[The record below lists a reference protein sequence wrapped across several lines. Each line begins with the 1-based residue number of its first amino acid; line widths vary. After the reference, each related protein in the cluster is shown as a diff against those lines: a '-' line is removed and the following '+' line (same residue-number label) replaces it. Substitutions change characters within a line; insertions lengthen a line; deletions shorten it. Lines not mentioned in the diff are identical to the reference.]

1 MSRDALE
8 HAIAEQP
15 EDRSVRLIYADW
27 LEEQSD
33 DPADLARAELIRVQ
47 IQLERLPPDPPADE
61 VERLQTRERAIL
73 KSYAKTWSKPL
84 GRLASKP
91 VFRAG
96 FIEHVQTGASR
107 FARRGKKLLDALP
120 TISSVYFREASNEL
134 DELLASNL
142 LPRLR
147 RVDLQS
153 MCTCGFCPIQDE
165 IRHLVQSPQMAG
177 ITHLNL
183 SGNRLT
189 LRDLQEMVKSP
200 HLGSLRHLNLSYN
213 PLSASGRVRLV
224 RLLLEAPWL
233 EQLEELVLLD
243 VGLSRQ
249 AQELLENR
257 LPGRVV
263 VSAQS

>member
-1 MSRDALE
+1 MTREALE

-27 LEEQSD
+27 LEEHSD
-33 DPADLARAELIRVQ
+33 DPADLARAEFIRLQ
-47 IQLERLPPDPPADE
+47 IHLERLPPDTPADQ
-61 VERLQTRERAIL
+61 VERLREREREIL
-73 KSYAKTWSKPL
+73 KSYTKKWAKPL

-91 VFRAG
+91 IFRAG

-120 TISSVYFREASNEL
+120 TITSVYFREASNEI

-147 RVDLQS
+147 RIDLQY

-189 LRDLQEMVKSP
+189 LLDLLEMAKSP
-200 HLGSLRHLNLSYN
+200 HLRSLRYLNLSYN
-213 PLSASGRVRLV
+213 PLGASGRVRLV

-233 EQLEELVLLD
+233 EQLEELQLLE

-249 AQELLENR
+249 AQELLERR